1 MSCDNIGASLFCS
14 APWGSLRPPGASWGS
29 LGLPG
34 APWGLLG
41 PPGAP
46 WGSLGLPGASWGL
59 LGPPGAPWGP
69 LGLPGSPWGSLG
81 LRCRKEPFGRSCQ
94 NVFFLL
100 CSLRTTPR
108 HKLLCKV
115 AVSSSSWYHPSL
127 STFGARQGKKIEYA
141 CPRSEH
147 LSTFVFLEVKKYFIF
162 WSLIALGHC
171 DSENHT
177 ICAVLGHCDAENN
190 TMCMVLGRC
199 DAEHHTICMGLG
211 HCDALG
217 QISRSPAIFPNLSS
231 KNWVGLPRTA
241 LGHNWLSQGSREGH
255 FTLN

>member
-1 MSCDNIGASLFCS
+1 MWGVERRDTSEVRG
-14 APWGSLRPPGASWGS
+14 APWVS
-29 LGLPG
+29 LGLLG
-34 APWGLLG
+34 AP
-41 PPGAP
+41 
-46 WGSLGLPGASWGL
+46 LPKGTFW
-59 LGPPGAPWGP
+59 PE
-69 LGLPGSPWGSLG
+69 LPK
-81 LRCRKEPFGRSCQ
+81 CI
-94 NVFFLL
+94 FLL